1 LEKCALKILDT
12 YIIREFLKVFVICLV
27 VFVFVF
33 LLIELT
39 DKIKYYFQYNPPG
52 VLMLKYFIVKIPGY
66 LFFTL
71 PMAILLGGMLSLLMM
86 AKHSELIAMQ
96 AGGIDAI
103 SIARPVLIV
112 GLVGSAIMFLS
123 NETII
128 PWSNRYSEYIQNV
141 EISGKKEFTFI
152 RSDQIWLKA
161 SDSITHIH
169 RYDRPKHALEKVTIV
184 RWDSEFNFLERIF
197 ADKAIWWEDNWTF
210 YGVNRTVKKTDGK
223 FSVDTLPSMKG
234 PLKKSPDDLEQG
246 ETPTKE
252 MNLTQLGNLI
262 NQLVSEGRNPTRYI
276 VDWHDKIAFPL
287 VCLIMGALSVPFA
300 VKVGP
305 RGGGVAIGL
314 AGSLIIAFGYWIL
327 HTMFIALGHGGY
339 IPPLVAAWAANTLFG
354 LAAAILLLNSCT

>member
-1 LEKCALKILDT
+1 
-12 YIIREFLKVFVICLV
+12 
-27 VFVFVF
+27 
-33 LLIELT
+33 
-39 DKIKYYFQYNPPG
+39 
-52 VLMLKYFIVKIPGY
+52 
-66 LFFTL
+66 
-71 PMAILLGGMLSLLMM
+71 
-86 AKHSELIAMQ
+86 
-96 AGGIDAI
+96 
-103 SIARPVLIV
+103 
-112 GLVGSAIMFLS
+112 
-123 NETII
+123 
-128 PWSNRYSEYIQNV
+128 
-141 EISGKKEFTFI
+141 
-152 RSDQIWLKA
+152 
-161 SDSITHIH
+161 
-169 RYDRPKHALEKVTIV
+169 
-184 RWDSEFNFLERIF
+184 
-197 ADKAIWWEDNWTF
+197 
-210 YGVNRTVKKTDGK
+210 
-223 FSVDTLPSMKG
+223 
-234 PLKKSPDDLEQG
+234 LKKSPDDLEQG